1 MIFANGELRSDR
13 EINAVIAELEVYD
26 LPGTLSGPPLE
37 ADTVLDALEALG
49 TELDSGALDGL
60 IARYAPPGAR
70 EEQIGRASCRE
81 RV

>member
-37 ADTVLDALEALG
+37 ADTVLE
-49 TELDSGALDGL
+49 
-60 IARYAPPGAR
+60 
-70 EEQIGRASCRE
+70 IGRAH
-81 RV
+81 V